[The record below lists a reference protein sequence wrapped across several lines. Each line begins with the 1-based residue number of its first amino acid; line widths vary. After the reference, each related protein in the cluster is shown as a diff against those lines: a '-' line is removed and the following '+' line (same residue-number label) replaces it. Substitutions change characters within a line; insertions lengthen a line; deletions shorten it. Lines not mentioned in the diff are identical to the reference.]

1 MIYNSSVQI
10 CFPPRFLIFTI
21 TSKRLK
27 LMELFKIQKMEYLK
41 NRSFFDVYE
50 TYAMEMLQDLIRK
63 ELQI

>member
-10 CFPPRFLIFTI
+10 CFPPRLLIFTI

-27 LMELFKIQKMEYLK
+27 LMELFKTQKMEHLK

-50 TYAMEMLQDLIRK
+50 TYAIEMLQDLIRK